1 MEPLLF
7 MRIKQLCAKNGIS
20 VSKLESELGFSTSTI
35 QKWKSAIV
43 PNANNVIKV
52 ARYFNVSTDYLL
64 GIADVETTLIDFAQ
78 DDDIISLQ
86 RARSKMSSR
95 DKQRMMDILKIGFDY
110 AFNDAD
116 DDDENS
122 SD

>member
-64 GIADVETTLIDFAQ
+64 GITDIETTLIDFAQ

-95 DKQRMMDILKIGFDY
+95 DKQRMMDMLKIGFDY